1 MHHHSNHKKGRR
13 NMKKTHFITMAAA
26 AMLISSGAWAGA
38 LTIPNTFTAGT
49 PAVAAQV
56 NANFAAAKTAVDDN
70 NTRITANA
78 ATAATNATNIA
89 ANTASAAT
97 NATNIAANTASAA
110 TNATN
115 IATNTASAATNTTA
129 IAALQL
135 TNPVTTVINVPAG
148 GTAVANGT
156 ALMNAVA
163 GITGSSPTNQFTV
176 KLAVGTYDLG
186 TQMLQLP
193 DGTNLEGVA
202 PMLTTVTSAVA
213 GTATQIVPF
222 GGTVR
227 ALGSSKISRLT
238 LAQTRTLVDTWPAG
252 ALNASTGSVLLDQV
266 EMLGDIPMMIDG
278 GQALT
283 LVVQHSRVIPNAFR
297 QIYEG
302 GIVNNLLNFA
312 ALNSV
317 FGAVG
322 DTPGINSASH
332 CFSSTHTN
340 GSIVT
345 ATCN

>member
-1 MHHHSNHKKGRR
+1 MNKK
-13 NMKKTHFITMAAA
+13 IALLSA
-26 AMLISSGAWAGA
+26 AMLLSSTAWAGA
-38 LTIPNTFTAGT
+38 LTIPNTFTAGS
-49 PAVAAQV
+49 PAVAADV
-56 NANFAAAKTAVDDN
+56 NANFTAAKTAVDDN
-70 NTRITANA
+70 NTRINANA
-78 ATAATNATNIA
+78 AAATTNATNIA
-89 ANTASAAT
+89 ANTTSAAT
-97 NATNIAANTASAA
+97 NATNIAANTAAAA

-115 IATNTASAATNTTA
+115 IAANTTNIATNTAAAATNATNITA
-129 IAALQL
+129 NTIAITALQL
-135 TNPVTTVINVPAG
+135 TNPVTTVISVPAG

-213 GTATQIVPF
+213 GTTTSILPY

-238 LAQTRTLVDTWPAG
+238 LNQTKLGDNWPAG
-252 ALNASTGSVLLDQV
+252 ALNASNGSVLLDQV

-278 GQALT
+278 GKALT

-312 ALNSV
+312 VLNSV